1 MADQRI
7 SQLTR
12 LSKAG
17 AAAGDLVPVADVS
30 ASESKAITLKDLVA
44 AGIDL
49 VDAGEIDLAKLDQ
62 ASVTKL
68 GTGALADGAA
78 TAVKLAAD
86 SVTAVAGTAPSTGN
100 HRGRG
105 WFNSSTG
112 NLQVW
117 DGAAFAQVVLPTA
130 GIGDLQVTTG
140 KLADGAV
147 TTAKVTPL
155 GSAAYA
161 AGSVNT
167 AALADLGVTTGK
179 IAVGAITAALLA
191 AGAVDTAALAPAAVT
206 YSKLQNLSGTDLLL
220 GRASEGAGTVEE
232 IPLTAA
238 GRALIAGLSAEE
250 QRNTLGLGT
259 LATASGTWVNGSSFS
274 GTSTGDN
281 TGDQTITLTGD
292 VTGTGT
298 GTFAAT
304 IADAAIT
311 ELKYAALSIPTGA
324 LQDDAITAAKMADQS
339 AAVVSNATPSGDG
352 AFVGQQWINTSTA
365 VEYSWTGVEWLRQA
379 SLSTL
384 SFIDS
389 TPLGFAVAYPDPY
402 SAEITTTLDTQ
413 QAATVF
419 AGPDSGQ
426 DAAPTF
432 RALLPSD
439 LPVAT
444 AEAVGV
450 SRPGAGLT
458 IADGVMAHSN
468 AVTGATVSGFTFD
481 GQGHITAAVP
491 LVAADIPALDASKIA
506 TGQFATARLAD
517 AAVTGP
523 KLANYTVGKLGET
536 LPAADFISQ
545 LHFNPLDKTF
555 FMWDGNVWQPI
566 GISAGAVIFAGTY
579 NADDNEVD
587 SVTSQGQALGL
598 TVGDPLPS
606 AAAANAGYYVVVSE
620 SGTGTAPA
628 PAVALAPPDI
638 ILSTGN
644 GWVEIDVSSGYTAQA
659 AVNVAFTPAG
669 AIAASNVQAAVE
681 EVSTECRNADNITGG
696 TLAVARGGTGS
707 GSYTKGDL
715 LAASGATTLAKLGV
729 GTNGQ
734 ILQADSSTATGL
746 KWASVGTGTVTS
758 VTSATAALTVATGTT
773 TPALTIRSASTSV
786 NGIVQLSDSTSTT
799 SSSVAATATAVK
811 AAYDLAAA
819 ALPKAGGTVTGE
831 LLIGTAGS
839 LVFEGSVDDGF
850 ETTVAVA
857 NPTADRTVT
866 IPNETGTIVTTGS
879 SGVVTNA
886 MLANNAAIALS
897 KLATGALPTAITV
910 ASANIV
916 DGTIVDADINAS
928 AGITLT
934 KLATGALPT
943 AITVAS
949 ANIVDG
955 TIVDADINAA
965 AAIAGSK
972 IAPDFAANV
981 RIGQTS
987 SDTPGSGNNTY
998 GISLRT
1004 SGNGYFSAQ
1013 DAIAGLFNRSNDG
1026 SIISIRRAGTQVGSI
1041 SVTSSA
1047 TTYGTSSDYRLK
1059 ENLRPLTG
1067 AIERLFQL
1075 PVYRGNFIAA
1085 PGQDVDMF
1093 LAHEAA
1099 DVVPNAVQ
1107 GVKDGVEY
1115 QVMDHSKM
1123 VPLLWAALQE
1133 TIARLAIVEASIA

>member
-1 MADQRI
+1 M
-7 SQLTR
+7 
-12 LSKAG
+12 
-17 AAAGDLVPVADVS
+17 PVADIS

-49 VDAGEIDLAKLDQ
+49 VDAGEIDLSKLDQ

-78 TAVKLAAD
+78 TAAKLAAD
-86 SVTAVAGTAPSTGN
+86 SATAVAGAAPITGN

-105 WFNSSTG
+105 WFNSSTS

-130 GIGDLQVTTG
+130 GIGDLQVTAG

-147 TTAKVTPL
+147 TTAKVSPL

-179 IAVGAITAALLA
+179 IALGAITAALLG
-191 AGAVDTAALAPAAVT
+191 AGAIETAALAPAAVT

-232 IPLTAA
+232 IPLTAQ

-259 LATASGTWVNGSSFS
+259 LATASGTWANGSSFS
-274 GTSTGDN
+274 GTSSGNN

-292 VTGTGT
+292 VTGSGT

-304 IADAAIT
+304 IGDGAIT

-324 LQDDAITAAKMADQS
+324 LQDDSITAAKMADQS

-352 AFVGQQWINTSTA
+352 AFVGQQWIHTSTA
-365 VEYSWTGVEWLRQA
+365 AVYSWTGLEWLKH
-379 SLSTL
+379 
-384 SFIDS
+384 
-389 TPLGFAVAYPDPY
+389 
-402 SAEITTTLDTQ
+402 
-413 QAATVF
+413 
-419 AGPDSGQ
+419 DSGGLLATDVPNL
-426 DAAPTF
+426 DAAK
-432 RALLPSD
+432 
-439 LPVAT
+439 
-444 AEAVGV
+444 
-450 SRPGAGLT
+450 
-458 IADGVMAHSN
+458 I
-468 AVTGATVSGFTFD
+468 VSGEF
-481 GQGHITAAVP
+481 P
-491 LVAADIPALDASKIA
+491 AD
-506 TGQFATARLAD
+506 RLAA
-517 AAVTGP
+517 AAVTRT
-523 KLANYTVGKLGET
+523 KLANYAIGSIGEVFPT
-536 LPAADFISQ
+536 ADFISQ
-545 LHFNPLDKTF
+545 LHFNPLNKTF
-555 FMWDGNVWQPI
+555 YMWDGNVYQPI
-566 GISAGAVIFAGTY
+566 GISSGAVVFAGTY
-579 NADDNEVD
+579 NADNNEVD
-587 SVTSQGQALGL
+587 TVTSAGQALGL
-598 TVGDPLPS
+598 TVGSALPA

-620 SGTGTAPA
+620 SGTGTSPA
-628 PAVALAPPDI
+628 PTSALAPPDI
-638 ILSTGN
+638 LLSTGN
-644 GWVEIDVSSGYTAQA
+644 EWAEIDVSSGYTAQSA
-659 AVNVAFTPAG
+659 TNVAFTPAG
-669 AIAASNVQAAVE
+669 TIAASNVQAAIE
-681 EVSTECRNADNITGG
+681 EVS
-696 TLAVARGGTGS
+696 
-707 GSYTKGDL
+707 GD
-715 LAASGATTLAKLGV
+715 V
-729 GTNGQ
+729 GTAN
-734 ILQADSSTATGL
+734 T
-746 KWASVGTGTVTS
+746 
-758 VTSATAALTVATGTT
+758 
-773 TPALTIRSASTSV
+773 
-786 NGIVQLSDSTSTT
+786 
-799 SSSVAATATAVK
+799 
-811 AAYDLAAA
+811 LAAA
-819 ALPKAGGTVTGE
+819 ALPKAGGTVTGP

-850 ETTVAVA
+850 ETAVAVA

-886 MLANNAAIALS
+886 MVANNAAIALS

-928 AGITLT
+928 AGITLA
-934 KLATGALPT
+934 KLGTGALPT
-943 AITVAS
+943 TITIAS

-955 TIVDADINAA
+955 TIVNADINAA

-972 IAPDFAANV
+972 IAPDFDTNV
-981 RIGQTS
+981 RIGQAST
-987 SDTPGSGNNTY
+987 DTPGAGNNVY
-998 GISLRT
+998 GVSLRI

-1026 SIISIRRAGTQVGSI
+1026 SIISIRRAGSQVGLI
-1041 SVTSSA
+1041 SVTASE

-1059 ENLRPLTG
+1059 ENLKPLTG

-1085 PGQDVDMF
+1085 PGQEVDMF

-1099 DVVPNAVQ
+1099 EVVPNAVQ
-1107 GVKDGVEY
+1107 GEKDGAEY
-1115 QVMDHSKM
+1115 QAMDHSKL

-1133 TIARLAIVEASIA
+1133 TIARLALIEASIA

>member
-1 MADQRI
+1 LADQRI

-12 LSKAG
+12 LTKAG
-17 AAAGDLVPVADVS
+17 AAAGDLVPVADIS

-49 VDAGEIDLAKLDQ
+49 VDAGEIDLSKLDQ

-78 TAVKLAAD
+78 TAAKLAAD
-86 SVTAVAGTAPSTGN
+86 SATAVAGAAPITGN

-147 TTAKVTPL
+147 TTAKVSPL

-179 IAVGAITAALLA
+179 IALGAITAARLA
-191 AGAVDTAALAPAAVT
+191 AGAIETAALAPAAVT

-232 IPLTAA
+232 IPLTAQ

-259 LATASGTWVNGSSFS
+259 LATASGTWANGSSFS
-274 GTSTGDN
+274 GTSSGNN

-292 VTGTGT
+292 VTGSGT
-298 GTFAAT
+298 ETFAAT
-304 IADAAIT
+304 IGDGAIT

-324 LQDDAITAAKMADQS
+324 LQDDSITAAKMADQS

-352 AFVGQQWINTSTA
+352 AFVGQQWIHTSTA
-365 VEYSWTGVEWLRQA
+365 AVYSWIGLEWLKH
-379 SLSTL
+379 
-384 SFIDS
+384 
-389 TPLGFAVAYPDPY
+389 
-402 SAEITTTLDTQ
+402 
-413 QAATVF
+413 
-419 AGPDSGQ
+419 DSGGLLATDVPNL
-426 DAAPTF
+426 DATK
-432 RALLPSD
+432 
-439 LPVAT
+439 
-444 AEAVGV
+444 
-450 SRPGAGLT
+450 
-458 IADGVMAHSN
+458 I
-468 AVTGATVSGFTFD
+468 VSGEF
-481 GQGHITAAVP
+481 P
-491 LVAADIPALDASKIA
+491 AD
-506 TGQFATARLAD
+506 RLAA
-517 AAVTGP
+517 AAVTRT
-523 KLANYTVGKLGET
+523 KLANYAIGSIGEVFPT
-536 LPAADFISQ
+536 ADFISQ
-545 LHFNPLDKTF
+545 LHFNPLNKTF
-555 FMWDGNVWQPI
+555 YMWDGNVYQPI
-566 GISAGAVIFAGTY
+566 GISSGAVVFAGTY
-579 NADDNEVD
+579 NADDNKVD
-587 SVTSQGQALGL
+587 TVTSAGQALGL
-598 TVGDPLPS
+598 TVGSALPA
-606 AAAANAGYYVVVSE
+606 AAAANAGHYVVVSE
-620 SGTGTAPA
+620 SGTGTSPA
-628 PAVALAPPDI
+628 PTSALAPPDI
-638 ILSTGN
+638 LLSTGN
-644 GWVEIDVSSGYTAQA
+644 EWAEIDVSSGYTAQSA
-659 AVNVAFTPAG
+659 INVAFTPAG
-669 AIAASNVQAAVE
+669 TIAASNVQAAIE
-681 EVSTECRNADNITGG
+681 EVS
-696 TLAVARGGTGS
+696 
-707 GSYTKGDL
+707 GDVG
-715 LAASGATTLAKLGV
+715 AANT
-729 GTNGQ
+729 
-734 ILQADSSTATGL
+734 
-746 KWASVGTGTVTS
+746 
-758 VTSATAALTVATGTT
+758 
-773 TPALTIRSASTSV
+773 
-786 NGIVQLSDSTSTT
+786 
-799 SSSVAATATAVK
+799 
-811 AAYDLAAA
+811 LAAA
-819 ALPKAGGTVTGE
+819 ALPKAGGTVTGQ

-850 ETTVAVA
+850 ETAVAVA

-886 MLANNAAIALS
+886 MVANNAAIALS

-928 AGITLT
+928 AGITLA
-934 KLATGALPT
+934 KLGTGALPT
-943 AITVAS
+943 TITIAS

-955 TIVDADINAA
+955 TIVNADINAA

-972 IAPDFAANV
+972 ISPDFDANV
-981 RIGQTS
+981 RIGQAST
-987 SDTPGSGNNTY
+987 DIPGAGNNTY

-1041 SVTSSA
+1041 SVTASA

-1059 ENLRPLTG
+1059 ENLKPLTG

-1085 PGQDVDMF
+1085 PGQEVDMF

-1099 DVVPNAVQ
+1099 EVVPNAVQ
-1107 GVKDGVEY
+1107 GEKDGAEY
-1115 QVMDHSKM
+1115 QAMDHSKL

-1133 TIARLAIVEASIA
+1133 TIARLALIEASIA